1 MKMVGWFVLEYGLRR
16 QGAAGA
22 WSIVAKFVQL
32 GLFLQVLVY
41 GLEQP
46 GPTLEVVRP
55 GFIAQLLTRGIV

>member
-1 MKMVGWFVLEYGLRR
+1 MEMVGWFMLEYGLRR
-16 QGAAGA
+16 QGAEGATGA
-22 WSIVAKFVQL
+22 WSIVAKFVQI

-55 GFIAQLLTRGIV
+55 GFIAPVC